1 MNRKE
6 KIFITFL
13 WITLAGILVMTLV
26 SVGENARDGKGT
38 AVDSGYFDSSA
49 NQGKID
55 QLNNVL
61 AANPNDFNA
70 LVSLGDIYY
79 DMKNADKAIEYFLK
93 AEQLKPDDTHVLD
106 DLGFLYSSRGNNIQA
121 IAKFKAAYNSDPS
134 HLASLYSIARIYMLE
149 KQTVPK
155 AVELLKEILSKN
167 PDVNLRQAV
176 ERDLNDVGTG
186 RYLEH
191 VN

>member
-13 WITLAGILVMTLV
+13 WITLAGILALTLLA
-26 SVGENARDGKGT
+26 VGKNARDKKGT
-38 AVDSGYFDSSA
+38 TVSSGYFDSSA
-49 NQGKID
+49 NQEKID